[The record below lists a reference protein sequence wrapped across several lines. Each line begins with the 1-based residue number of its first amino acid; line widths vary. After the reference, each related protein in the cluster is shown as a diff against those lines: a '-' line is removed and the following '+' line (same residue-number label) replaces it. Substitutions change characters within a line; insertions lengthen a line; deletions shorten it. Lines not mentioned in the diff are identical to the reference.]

1 MRTSGANFDPKKKMQ
16 LETNLGQQIVISW
29 ELQIILGVPIFSQQ
43 THLKKA
49 IKPVRNQHSYE
60 KLTSTGIM
68 KRDIKIEHTNPS
80 SEISISW

>member
-1 MRTSGANFDPKKKMQ
+1 MRTSGANFDPKKEMQ

-60 KLTSTGIM
+60 KLTQAQG
-68 KRDIKIEHTNPS
+68 
-80 SEISISW
+80 

>member
-1 MRTSGANFDPKKKMQ
+1 MQ

-60 KLTSTGIM
+60 KLTQAQG
-68 KRDIKIEHTNPS
+68 
-80 SEISISW
+80 

>member
-1 MRTSGANFDPKKKMQ
+1 MRTSGANFDTQKKMQ

-60 KLTSTGIM
+60 KLTQAQG
-68 KRDIKIEHTNPS
+68 
-80 SEISISW
+80 